1 MPVELLIGND
11 DGQRIDAGRQMLKGN
26 AQLFKHRQNP
36 AAKAKLRVHLVLFQ
50 MDDGKAFFAG
60 DAGDASMVVL
70 RLCQNHG
77 AGVLW
82 IVGIFHIDGN
92 SAFLY
97 RKNAVLMQYG
107 GAHIGKLPQFA
118 VRAVSY
124 THLDVYKRQLRKSAM
139 KKPYKRFSKSSM
151 TRAIFTKANTRDGTA
166 RPANRFGRS
175 ISW

>member
-1 MPVELLIGND
+1 MAYGGDKRQIAHYLDAIWAANFTQTPDHFLLMPVELLIGND

-60 DAGDASMVVL
+60 NAGNASVVVL
-70 RLCQNHG
+70 RLRQNHG

-92 SAFLY
+92 PAFLH

-118 VRAVSY
+118 VRDLGDGAGVGDDAGIR
-124 THLDVYKRQLRKSAM
+124 HQ
-139 KKPYKRFSKSSM
+139 KP
-151 TRAIFTKANTRDGTA
+151 
-166 RPANRFGRS
+166 
-175 ISW
+175 